1 MASNNESNL
10 LGPLVDLAP
19 SFALARMS
27 SAPTKTYQ
35 IFYWC
40 RCAMGTQDFSIAG
53 TNRAGLS
60 RVILRS
66 IATPNHALL
75 SVVLCFATEGSAYY

>member
-1 MASNNESNL
+1 MAINNDSNL

-19 SFALARMS
+19 AFALATMS
-27 SAPTKTYQ
+27 SAPTTTYQ

-53 TNRAGLS
+53 TNRADLG
-60 RVILRS
+60 RVILR
-66 IATPNHALL
+66 TLL
-75 SVVLCFATEGSAYY
+75 WVVLCFATEGSGHVAFRC